1 MISKKILWGLFLA
14 FVSFDNIFSYLAIV
28 NRGMREFNPIVA
40 FFVSINPIY
49 YFISIPLS
57 FSAAYGLIKFSSWL
71 GEKFEKSK
79 AYTRESLERLSLTCL
94 VIGWGIGVT
103 LFNAV
108 TFVRGFSP
116 LRIDWRIFLVTGAAL
131 AIFYAFFTDYRM
143 KSKK

>member
-57 FSAAYGLIKFSSWL
+57 FSAAYCLIKFSSWL